1 MTLAEVS
8 SVISGLYLKDEM
20 YWNHTSSS
28 MSLLAN
34 VNASKGRSFKPD
46 DFHPYMQMKKSEKSI
61 KQEAKDLYETFKSF

>member
-1 MTLAEVS
+1 
-8 SVISGLYLKDEM
+8 
-20 YWNHTSSS
+20 

-34 VNASKGRSFKPD
+34 VNAPKGRSFKPD